1 MVISLIYICTR
12 KLRFGIHAV
21 NISLLKAGIT
31 TSLLAVLS
39 SGAKKLILSQ
49 DCTVQQGSPLCI
61 RQTPGASAGGT
72 CQGRQPVAAALRPLA
87 AGRSGVAGP
96 GMAWAMAGHGALLSG
111 HYGFVLLQCDRKTV
125 HFFTCK
131 TRSANGMTPDCPCI
145 RVPAAAPQHSCRKW
159 RQAAARS
166 SAAGW
171 GRVSSRSGRWPRL
184 PDPLWSQRFCMPRRH
199 RLQSGRCGR

>member
-1 MVISLIYICTR
+1 MQKTDTQSGLGRAARID
-12 KLRFGIHAV
+12 
-21 NISLLKAGIT
+21 
-31 TSLLAVLS
+31 LAHQSDACGVSRRHL
-39 SGAKKLILSQ
+39 
-49 DCTVQQGSPLCI
+49 
-61 RQTPGASAGGT
+61 PGASAGG
-72 CQGRQPVAAALRPLA
+72 CSPEA
-87 AGRSGVAGP
+87 AGRPGVAGP

-184 PDPLWSQRFCMPRRH
+184 PGPLWSQRFCKLRRH